1 LQTTFSLIYFE
12 CAKSILTLSNAIIG
26 PKLFTSRAAAI
37 DKLFLYIEGRLT
49 DGFEDLLE
57 QYIESNEALINSVD
71 LDVMEHIRAN
81 SSEQLALIEYYFK
94 YMQDDLCHAGFSI
107 DELPTSSF
115 VEQLERANAIEIDGQ
130 FIRYFSLTSL
140 EHLADQDIAAQFNEQ
155 LLLESE
161 VWDDDMNKHVF
172 EFTYG
177 QAMDAYYDTNNM
189 MWRVNGHSVTLIT
202 FS

>member
-1 LQTTFSLIYFE
+1 MQTTFSLIYFE

-81 SSEQLALIEYYFK
+81 SSEQLALIEYYFNAVR
-94 YMQDDLCHAGFSI
+94 DLKI
-107 DELPTSSF
+107 
-115 VEQLERANAIEIDGQ
+115 
-130 FIRYFSLTSL
+130 SLSGL
-140 EHLADQDIAAQFNEQ
+140 
-155 LLLESE
+155 
-161 VWDDDMNKHVF
+161 KRHVL
-172 EFTYG
+172 
-177 QAMDAYYDTNNM
+177 
-189 MWRVNGHSVTLIT
+189 TLYSNRQKT
-202 FS
+202 L